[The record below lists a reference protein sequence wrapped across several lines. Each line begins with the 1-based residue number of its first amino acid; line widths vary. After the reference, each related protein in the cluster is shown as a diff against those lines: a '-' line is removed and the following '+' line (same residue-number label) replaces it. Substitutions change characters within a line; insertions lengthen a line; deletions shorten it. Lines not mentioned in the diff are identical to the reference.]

1 MNEEMYKYFCDNNL
15 LTHGIGEI
23 SAKETYYKFE
33 SIIKYGGLMS
43 MQRLENE
50 GIIAHGK
57 ASDLTTD
64 YRITEKSQI
73 SFFDP
78 TLPNFKN
85 KLLSKHYYYFL
96 PFNPN
101 VIFFIVDRKKLS
113 LQQNPIASFE
123 LNENSGFVSI
133 ENFIGIIAPN
143 VCAEYLDKIQKM
155 YGFNL
160 PIYDFDFNITNNLE
174 LNINKKSK

>member
-1 MNEEMYKYFCDNNL
+1 MNEDLYYYLFDNNF

-23 SAKETYYKFE
+23 SKKETYYKFE
-33 SIIKYGGLMS
+33 SIIKCGGLMS
-43 MQRLENE
+43 MERLKNA
-50 GIIAHGK
+50 GIIVRGK
-57 ASDLTTD
+57 ASDFTGD
-64 YRITEKSQI
+64 YRITEESQI

-78 TLPNFKN
+78 TLPEFKN
-85 KLLSKHYYYFL
+85 KLLSKHYYCFL

-101 VIFFIVDRKKLS
+101 VIFFIVDREKLS
-113 LQQNPIASFE
+113 LQQNPTISFE

-133 ENFIGIIAPN
+133 ENFKGIIAPN
-143 VCAEYLDKIQKM
+143 VCAEHLDEIQKM

-174 LNINKKSK
+174 LDVNKKFK

>member
-1 MNEEMYKYFCDNNL
+1 M
-15 LTHGIGEI
+15 THGIGEI
-23 SAKETYYKFE
+23 SEKETYYKFE

-43 MQRLENE
+43 MQRLKNE
-50 GIIAHGK
+50 GIIVHGK
-57 ASDLTTD
+57 ASDFTTD
-64 YRITEKSQI
+64 YRITEESQI

-78 TLPNFKN
+78 TLPKFKN
-85 KLLSKHYYYFL
+85 RLLSKHYYYYL

-101 VIFFIVDRKKLS
+101 VIFFIVDREKLS
-113 LQQNPIASFE
+113 LQQNSTTLFE

-133 ENFIGIIAPN
+133 ENFKGIIAPN

-155 YGFNL
+155 YGYNL

-174 LNINKKSK
+174 LDTNKRVK